1 MPKNKDA
8 STRYRII
15 DQYLRRTPFA
25 KTKRLAEV
33 CSERLGIPV
42 AQRTIQKDISDM
54 REDTVL
60 GYYAPI
66 RYDTKKQAYYYPQDV
81 DELFPA
87 IELDSEEIS
96 ALLFY
101 GQIQSQYNQL
111 GIFGEITEA
120 IEKVLEAANVRKEYR
135 EVVTNQPIIQME
147 RIPRI
152 KGNEL
157 LLKLIQALRSKKKIS
172 FGYQKFGAEKK
183 ERIISPY
190 IIKEDKHMWYLIGK
204 IDGRDYVTTFA
215 VDRMSDIRILKESV
229 QRIPFDSRSYFKYS
243 FGVTVTDDD
252 PIEVILSFTHH
263 QGHYIKA
270 LPIHETQKILVDNEE
285 ELRIS
290 LHVKPSYEFY
300 SKILSY
306 GNSVKVISPIEV
318 QQEIKE
324 KLQQALSNY
333 EK

>member
-8 STRYRII
+8 SSRYRII

-25 KTKRLAEV
+25 KTNRLTEV
-33 CSERLGIPV
+33 CEEKLGIPV
-42 AQRTIQKDISDM
+42 SQRTIQKDLLDM
-54 REDTVL
+54 KEDTSL
-60 GYYAPI
+60 GYFAPI
-66 RYDTKKQAYYYPQDV
+66 RYDKKRQAYYYPKDV

-101 GQIQSQYNQL
+101 GQIQGQYNQL
-111 GIFGEITEA
+111 GIFGEITKA
-120 IEKVLEAANVRKEYR
+120 VDKVLEVANVRKEYR

-172 FGYQKFGAEKK
+172 FGYQKFGDQKK

-190 IIKEDKHMWYLIGK
+190 ILKEDKHMWYLIGK

-229 QRIPFDSRSYFKYS
+229 QRIPFDSKSYFKYS

-270 LPIHETQKILVDNEE
+270 LPIHETQIILVDNEE

-290 LHVKPSYEFY
+290 LQVKLSYEFY

-306 GNSVKVISPIEV
+306 GNSVEVISPVEV

-333 EK
+333 DN